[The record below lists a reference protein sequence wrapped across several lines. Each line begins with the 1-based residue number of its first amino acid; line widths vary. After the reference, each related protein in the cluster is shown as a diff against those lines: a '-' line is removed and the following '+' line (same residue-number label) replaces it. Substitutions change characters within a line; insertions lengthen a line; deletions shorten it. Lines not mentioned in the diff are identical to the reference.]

1 FAMLTSLS
9 CQHVANVAKLN
20 TPNLFA
26 KINVYVYSKLI
37 LVLKPISVNCGWDFG
52 FKNPVPQF
60 FYSSF
65 FTVNHFKTPLNLTL
79 TT

>member
-9 CQHVANVAKLN
+9 CQHIANVAKLN

-37 LVLKPISVNCGWDFG
+37 LVLKPISEKLGRDFG
-52 FKNPVPQF
+52 FKNPVPQIFWF
-60 FYSSF
+60 FIF
-65 FTVNHFKTPLNLTL
+65 
-79 TT
+79 